1 MMPARS
7 PYSLKDGVV
16 VAPQIENYELWM
28 AAHGKDVRACSVD
41 FDSLLE
47 LRGQLMQLG
56 YSLVRLSRIA
66 A

>member
-1 MMPARS
+1 MPARS

-16 VAPQIENYELWM
+16 VAPQVENYELWM
-28 AAHGKDVRACSVD
+28 AAAQGKDVRATSTK
-41 FDSLLE
+41 FDDLLE
-47 LRGQLMQLG
+47 LRGQLIRLG